1 MIDLSIS
8 KKPYLLDQNLE
19 KDIPLPIFKSIGQI
33 LSEHM
38 WALIIF
44 AALLVALLKIW
55 KWKRK
60 PDASA
65 RKTTTPP
72 PIDPFE
78 EAMRAFTKLES
89 LQPRPAPKPYI
100 FKLSEILRLYIERKF
115 NLPAMEQTGP
125 EFLKDIEQH
134 PFLRKH
140 FVQKLHEFVLH
151 SDRIKYSSEKF
162 QDTELLS
169 LLETARSFVEEA
181 QGKHEEEQRRMQEQA
196 EKINS

>member
-38 WALIIF
+38 WVLIIF
-44 AALLVALLKIW
+44 AALLVALLIIW

-65 RKTTTPP
+65 GKTTTPP

-125 EFLKDIEQH
+125 EFLQDIQQH

-140 FVQKLHEFVLH
+140 FKENLHEFVLH

-162 QDTELLS
+162 DDAELLS
-169 LLETARSFVEEA
+169 LLKSARSFVEEA
-181 QGKHEEEQRRMQEQA
+181 QNKHEKELRKMQEQA
-196 EKINS
+196 VKINS

>member
-1 MIDLSIS
+1 MKTDDADDQPFHF
-8 KKPYLLDQNLE
+8 KKPYLLDDLE
-19 KDIPLPIFKSIGQI
+19 KDIPLPIKSIGQI

-44 AALLVALLKIW
+44 AALLVALLIIW

-65 RKTTTPP
+65 GKTTTPP

-78 EAMRAFTKLES
+78 EAMRAFTNLES

-140 FVQKLHEFVLH
+140 FVQKLHGCSA

-162 QDTELLS
+162 QDTELS
-169 LLETARSFVEEA
+169 MLETARSFVRNRN
-181 QGKHEEEQRRMQEQA
+181 EEEQRRMQEQA
-196 EKINS
+196 EDNS

>member
-44 AALLVALLKIW
+44 AALLVALLIIW

-65 RKTTTPP
+65 GKTTTPP
-72 PIDPFE
+72 
-78 EAMRAFTKLES
+78 
-89 LQPRPAPKPYI
+89 
-100 FKLSEILRLYIERKF
+100 
-115 NLPAMEQTGP
+115 
-125 EFLKDIEQH
+125 H
-134 PFLRKH
+134 
-140 FVQKLHEFVLH
+140 
-151 SDRIKYSSEKF
+151 
-162 QDTELLS
+162 
-169 LLETARSFVEEA
+169 
-181 QGKHEEEQRRMQEQA
+181 
-196 EKINS
+196 